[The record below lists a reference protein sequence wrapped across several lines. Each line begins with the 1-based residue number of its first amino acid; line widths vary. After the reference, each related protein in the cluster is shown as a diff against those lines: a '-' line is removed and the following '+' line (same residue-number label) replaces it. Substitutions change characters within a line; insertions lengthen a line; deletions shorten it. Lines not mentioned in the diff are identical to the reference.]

1 MDGRGRR
8 FAAALAAALVCA
20 LGIAGTVQAATITA
34 QPPAYAKPGTGPY
47 TWTFA
52 PSVAGTPVAWK
63 LSSEAAWHRCTTDGA
78 ATFAT
83 LPEGRYTLSVVDD
96 AADCSATDTGD
107 PLGRVLPSRRPQL
120 VVDGTPPVVPAPAV
134 IVSHSTVPW
143 SRYVTIAA
151 PPGDLLSGVASVVW
165 NAGDGGAP
173 VGGTTRGTFFHIYA
187 LGVFTGSVTVT
198 DLAGNTATQPF
209 TVNTLPPPDLT
220 PPTFGGKR
228 IAPRVLA
235 GRTLRVTL
243 AVSERATVSVA
254 ATIRAAGRAYRLPV
268 TRRALLATRAV
279 PVRIAVKRDVRR
291 AIARSLRRHRP
302 VRATVTLVATDR
314 AGNRSATTLATG
326 RILG

>member
-8 FAAALAAALVCA
+8 IAAALAAASVCA
-20 LGIAGTVQAATITA
+20 LGSAGTVQAATITA

-63 LSSEAAWHRCTTDGA
+63 LSGEAAWHRCTTDGA

-83 LPEGRYTLSVVDD
+83 LPEGRYTLSVVDN

-107 PLGRVLPSRRPQL
+107 PLGRVPPSRRPQL
-120 VVDGTPPVVPAPAV
+120 IVDGTPPVVPAPAV
-134 IVSHSTVPW
+134 TVTHSPVPW
-143 SRYVTIAA
+143 SRYVTISA

-165 NAGDGGAP
+165 NAGDGAAP
-173 VGGTTRGTFFHIYA
+173 AGGTTRGTFFHIYA

-220 PPTFGGKR
+220 PPTFGVKR

-235 GRTLRVTL
+235 GRTLRATL

-314 AGNRSATTLATG
+314 AGNRSATTLAAG